1 LSLFTCCHCGTIYS
15 YCRHLKQYHENES
28 GFRIGCNF
36 ESCKSLYPKVNSFVK
51 HVVHCHKSVVSHALQ
66 DSESTCT
73 MNNDSSNNSNDETVP
88 VASDSSCTCGSEP
101 MVTEKC
107 TNVDQV
113 FANIEHH
120 CASFVLGLR
129 EKHMIPSVVQDEV
142 VSSVKHLLSQ
152 ALVDYRDVI
161 SSELQNGAPGYTMS
175 AQLFSVLDI
184 ERHCDFCDS
193 GITHSVIWNETDGFQ
208 LKTGNST

>member
-1 LSLFTCCHCGTIYS
+1 M
-15 YCRHLKQYHENES
+15 
-28 GFRIGCNF
+28 
-36 ESCKSLYPKVNSFVK
+36 K

-193 GITHSVIWNETDGFQ
+193 GITHSVIWNETDGFHVTKNWEFDVMHDM
-208 LKTGNST
+208 LEGVCDYDMHNVTVSTSLLLCTCCMLEFRHLTMDWTRVLAT